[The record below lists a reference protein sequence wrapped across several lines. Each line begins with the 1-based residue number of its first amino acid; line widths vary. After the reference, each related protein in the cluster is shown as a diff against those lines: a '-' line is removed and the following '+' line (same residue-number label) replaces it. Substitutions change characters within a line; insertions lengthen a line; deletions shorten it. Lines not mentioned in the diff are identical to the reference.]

1 MSRYSPDTEVP
12 VIDVTDEPKVNVD
25 NNRVAADIARSLIGK
40 TFRIIGSNAN
50 GKIASMGDGKHLV
63 HSSNQSLR
71 HNHTREKALSV
82 AEKILNNCVYI
93 EKHPDVRHGKNNRYI
108 ELFSVVKDGNRL
120 VRFLVVAKEGDS
132 ASGEFKIGIARF
144 YDIIKDGA
152 LQESGVLRHYK
163 HEGASSTLTIAELLK
178 GVKDREGRPYVNKDG
193 SLNYDARIF
202 RDGEELSYPAPD
214 DSTKYSADSN
224 DDGRESEPAGSPNR
238 IRKALAR
245 LSGMQTEKNVEV
257 RQEGK
262 LNELFCNLLRHF
274 T

>member
-1 MSRYSPDTEVP
+1 M
-12 VIDVTDEPKVNVD
+12 K
-25 NNRVAADIARSLIGK
+25 
-40 TFRIIGSNAN
+40 N
-50 GKIASMGDGKHLV
+50 GELPSYDGKMRRKKSG
-63 HSSNQSLR
+63 SS
-71 HNHTREKALSV
+71 
-82 AEKILNNCVYI
+82 
-93 EKHPDVRHGKNNRYI
+93 P
-108 ELFSVVKDGNRL
+108 
-120 VRFLVVAKEGDS
+120 
-132 ASGEFKIGIARF
+132 
-144 YDIIKDGA
+144 
-152 LQESGVLRHYK
+152 
-163 HEGASSTLTIAELLK
+163 STLTIAELLK

-245 LSGMQTEKNVEV
+245 LSSTQTEKNVEV

-262 LNELFCNLLRHF
+262 SNELFCNLLRHF